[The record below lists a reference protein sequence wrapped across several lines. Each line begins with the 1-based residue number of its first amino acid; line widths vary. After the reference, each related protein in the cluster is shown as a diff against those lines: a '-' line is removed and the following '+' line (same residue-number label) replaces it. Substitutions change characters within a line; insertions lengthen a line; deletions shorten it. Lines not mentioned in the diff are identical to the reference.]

1 MSFVEGQSL
10 ASIKRGEHERFHAL
24 RKRIGRRLLLT
35 LADAWGY
42 MIFGEGLF
50 NADFHPGNILIM
62 PEVRRHCSTHFYHTN
77 TCFNFIVNLLSGYAH
92 TCTFALYTVRA
103 YLCTI

>member
-62 PEVRRHCSTHFYHTN
+62 PEVYIYTSYN
-77 TCFNFIVNLLSGYAH
+77 TYRSVIAH
-92 TCTFALYTVRA
+92 NPYTSV
-103 YLCTI
+103 